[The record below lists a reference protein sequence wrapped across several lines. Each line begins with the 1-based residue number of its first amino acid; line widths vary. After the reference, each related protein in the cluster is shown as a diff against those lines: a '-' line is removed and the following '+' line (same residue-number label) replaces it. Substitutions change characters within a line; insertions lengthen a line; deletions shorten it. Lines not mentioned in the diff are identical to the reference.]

1 MRSLDFV
8 GIILNFTLKLKG
20 CYDNI
25 RRTVTLEYLES
36 TVR

>member
-8 GIILNFTLKLKG
+8 GIILNFTLKLKVVMTILG
-20 CYDNI
+20 EQ
-25 RRTVTLEYLES
+25 TLEYPES

>member
-8 GIILNFTLKLKG
+8 GIILNFTLKLN
-20 CYDNI
+20 DNI
-25 RRTVTLEYLES
+25 RRTVTLEYPES